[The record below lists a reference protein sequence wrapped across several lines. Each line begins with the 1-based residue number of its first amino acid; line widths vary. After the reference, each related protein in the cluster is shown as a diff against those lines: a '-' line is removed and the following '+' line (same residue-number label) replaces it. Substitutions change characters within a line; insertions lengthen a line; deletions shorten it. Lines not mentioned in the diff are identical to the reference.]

1 MRALAPVLIVLILV
15 IGVLIGLWM
24 NRRSNRKKKEW
35 EKLSDRANLAE
46 GTLGQIANELS
57 LAQSANTSLDTL
69 ILDSII
75 REYDHKRNT
84 SNSKEIAR

>member
-46 GTLGQIANELS
+46 KTLGQIANELS

-75 REYDHKRNT
+75 RDYDKKRII

>member
-15 IGVLIGLWM
+15 LGVLIGFWM

-35 EKLSDRANLAE
+35 EKLSYRANLAE
-46 GTLGQIANELS
+46 RTLSQIANELS
-57 LAQSANTSLDTL
+57 LAQSANMSMDTL

-75 REYDHKRNT
+75 REYENKRT
-84 SNSKEIAR
+84 ISNSKEIAR